1 MATLKF
7 SIQQGFNWI
16 KESVNLFKASPRR
29 WILLALS
36 YVVIFIMLPSIPSFQ
51 WFALLTILIWPIFI
65 AIAVTLLRNTDQ
77 NREQDINKVF
87 ESIKFKLPQLISIGI
102 AAMVYII
109 LLTIILSS
117 DIQSLVGATGDT
129 AKLTESQ
136 MLDMLNKMLTLLL
149 KLLLLSAPLMMA
161 TWFSPML
168 IAFNNYTVVKAI
180 KSSIAG
186 SLQYMISLGVAW
198 LILTAGVALLMLIV
212 GLLGGLL
219 AWIDSQIAEVVM
231 TLVIFVCFLIA
242 TALMLTFQYISYKD
256 IFRLAPSNQP

>member
-1 MATLKF
+1 
-7 SIQQGFNWI
+7 
-16 KESVNLFKASPRR
+16 
-29 WILLALS
+29 
-36 YVVIFIMLPSIPSFQ
+36 
-51 WFALLTILIWPIFI
+51 
-65 AIAVTLLRNTDQ
+65 
-77 NREQDINKVF
+77 
-87 ESIKFKLPQLISIGI
+87 
-102 AAMVYII
+102 MVYII